1 MLVATNHSIG
11 VMFKII
17 FPVMHEV
24 FKCKP
29 KMKRRK
35 RIKYIFGAENL
46 SVSRWSHFLIAFVFL
61 IQSKRRANQ
70 VNCLWSKAIDY
81 HHCCSMNLGLNPFP
95 YCLISGE
102 LHLL

>member
-11 VMFKII
+11 VMFNTI

-35 RIKYIFGAENL
+35 RIKDIFGAENL
-46 SVSRWSHFLIAFVFL
+46 SVSRRSHFLIAFVFL
-61 IQSKRRANQ
+61 ITQSKRRANQ
-70 VNCLWSKAIDY
+70 VNCL
-81 HHCCSMNLGLNPFP
+81 
-95 YCLISGE
+95 
-102 LHLL
+102 